1 MADSQEIRR
10 LQDNLQ
16 GEIDGAVVYEAM
28 AEAEADEH
36 VAAVYREL
44 AKTERRHAAYWAERL
59 GRVRGGAG
67 RAPRPA
73 PTLRARL
80 MAWASRRFGP
90 GAVLPAL
97 TAAERRDS
105 RNYDSQP
112 DAVAG
117 GLHRDERAHA
127 RIVQAAASRAG
138 GLSGET
144 LARIEGRHR
153 GGGGN
158 ALRAAVLGAND
169 GLVSNL
175 SLVMGVAGAAPNG
188 RTILLAGLAGL
199 VAGACSMAM
208 GEWLSVNSSRE
219 LSQRQIASEAEELD
233 QTPELEKEELVLIY
247 RAKGLDEPSARATA
261 ERIFESRDAALDTL
275 SREELGVDPQELTG
289 SAWTAATASFCLF
302 GFGAIFPV
310 APFIFTDGAPA
321 AVASVILSGLV
332 LAAIGAATSAFTGRG
347 VLFSAARQLAIGYAA
362 AAVTYGVGRLL
373 GATVH

>member
-16 GEIDGAVVYEAM
+16 GEVDGAAIYAAM
-28 AEAEADEH
+28 AEAESDEH

-44 AKTERRHAAYWAERL
+44 AKTERRHAAYWARRL
-59 GRVRGGAG
+59 GQLLGRKGRG
-67 RAPRPA
+67 PRPA

-105 RNYDSQP
+105 RNYQGQP
-112 DAVAG
+112 DAVAR

-138 GLSGET
+138 GLSGDT
-144 LARIEGRHR
+144 LARIEGRHH

-199 VAGACSMAM
+199 TAGACSMAM

-219 LSQRQIASEAEELD
+219 LSRRQIEAEAEELD
-233 QTPELEKEELVLIY
+233 QMPELEKEELVLIY
-247 RAKGLDEPSARATA
+247 RAKGLDEASARATA
-261 ERIFESRDAALDTL
+261 DRIFESREAALDTL
-275 SREELGVDPQELTG
+275 SREELGVDPQGLTG
-289 SAWTAATASFCLF
+289 SAWAAATASFCLF
-302 GFGAIFPV
+302 AFGAIFPV
-310 APFIFTDGAPA
+310 APFLFTSGLPA
-321 AVASVILSGLV
+321 VIASVLLSGLV
-332 LAAIGAATSAFTGRG
+332 LAAIGAATSVFTGRSA
-347 VLFSAARQLAIGYAA
+347 VFSAARQLMIGYAA